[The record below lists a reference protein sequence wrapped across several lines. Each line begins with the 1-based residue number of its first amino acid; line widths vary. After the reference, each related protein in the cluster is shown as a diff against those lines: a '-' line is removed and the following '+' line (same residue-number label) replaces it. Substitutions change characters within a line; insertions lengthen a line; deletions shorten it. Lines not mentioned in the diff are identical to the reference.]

1 MKIIR
6 RYITGHLL
14 WTTFLALFVMLA
26 LFSFFTL
33 IDELGKT
40 GEGSYGV
47 VQVLFYVFLTMP
59 GLAYDLFPI
68 AAVIGS
74 MAVLGIM
81 AQNSELDV
89 IRTAGVSRLRLAMLL
104 VQSGLLLALVAVILG
119 EFIAPPAEE
128 MAQNMRSMAM
138 TSQITLQTRHGLWV
152 RDGDSFINIHK
163 VLPGR
168 RLQDIYVYD
177 FGSNDRLRS
186 SVHAGS
192 AEYQGGQWILHDLRQ
207 SVIEGDHV
215 SSTTMKKAVWGSLL
229 DPDMFNVVNVKP
241 EALPVWEL
249 FDYIRFL
256 RQNDQNTQVYGQA
269 LWSKLV
275 RPFAILAM
283 IVLAVPLVR
292 GNSRFTS
299 IGQRVFIGALAG
311 IVFHLCNEVS
321 SHLGVVYGISPA
333 FSATAPTLLL
343 SLLLLF
349 LLRE

>member
-1 MKIIR
+1 MRILR

-14 WTTFLALFVMLA
+14 WTTFLALFVMIA

-40 GEGSYGV
+40 GQGSYGIT
-47 VQVLFYVFLTMP
+47 QVLFYVFLTMP
-59 GLAYDLFPI
+59 RLAYDLFPI
-68 AAVIGS
+68 AAVIGA

-89 IRTAGVSRLRLAMLL
+89 IRAAGVSRLRLAMLL
-104 VQSGLLLALVAVILG
+104 VQSGLLLVLIAVLLG

-128 MAQNMRSMAM
+128 TAQNMRSMAM
-138 TSQITLQTRHGLWV
+138 TRQITLQTRHGLWV
-152 RDGDSFINIHK
+152 RNGNSFINIRK
-163 VLPGR
+163 ILPGR
-168 RLQDIYVYD
+168 HLQDIYVYD
-177 FGSNDRLRS
+177 FGDNDRLQS

-192 AEYQGGQWILHDLRQ
+192 ADYKGGQWILHDIRQ
-207 SVIEGDHV
+207 SVIEGEHV
-215 SSTTMKKAVWGSLL
+215 SSTIKKKAAWGSLL
-229 DPDMFNVVNVKP
+229 DPDVFNVVNVKP
-241 EALPVWEL
+241 DVLPVWEL
-249 FDYIRFL
+249 FDYVSYL
-256 RQNDQNTQVYGQA
+256 RQNDQNSQLYEQA

-299 IGQRVFIGALAG
+299 IGQRVFTGALAG

-333 FSATAPTLLL
+333 FSAAAPTLLL
-343 SLLLLF
+343 MLLLLF